1 MFDLFIS
8 DISQTLATK
17 SLLFADDL
25 IYQPIGSCEDELLL
39 QADLD
44 AIGRWSVSNGMK
56 LNTIKSKIMH
66 MTRSTKTLALPQ
78 YSIHELPLTVT
89 TTYKFLGVTM
99 NSTLT
104 WNDHVNSVVA
114 KANKTLGFIWHTA
127 GKTSAKALMSL
138 YRSLV
143 VPVLEYGLPA
153 WCPYNPF
160 ASEAVYTRNFF
171 FDRLSDSV

>member
-1 MFDLFIS
+1 MFHLFIS
-8 DISQTLATK
+8 DISQTLPTR
-17 SLLFADDL
+17 SLLFADDAL
-25 IYQPIGSCEDELLL
+25 VYQPIGSCEDELLL

-44 AIGRWSVSNGMK
+44 ALGRWSVSNGMK
-56 LNTIKSKIMH
+56 LNTNNYQIMR

-78 YSIHELPLTVT
+78 YSIHGLPLTVT
-89 TTYKFLGVTM
+89 TTYKYLGVTM

-114 KANKTLGFIWHTA
+114 KANKTISFVWHTA
-127 GKTSAKALMSL
+127 GGTSKKALMSL

-153 WCPYNPF
+153 W
-160 ASEAVYTRNFF
+160 
-171 FDRLSDSV
+171 